1 LASVLTNL
9 VESQRMMSLNRH
21 DDMERNL
28 PTFSGDDVTEYSHFK
43 KVVKMSLRQSNKGH
57 RDKFYT
63 LRGQLT
69 GDAKGLI
76 KYLQPTETAYTEA
89 WRLLDAMYD
98 NPRLVTTENIKLL
111 ESSKFRITERT
122 YEQLKNF
129 RSKFNGIYASI
140 VKGMQVR

>member
-43 KVVKMSLRQSNKGH
+43 EIVKMSLRQSNKGP

-63 LRGQLT
+63 LR
-69 GDAKGLI
+69 
-76 KYLQPTETAYTEA
+76 
-89 WRLLDAMYD
+89 
-98 NPRLVTTENIKLL
+98 
-111 ESSKFRITERT
+111 
-122 YEQLKNF
+122 
-129 RSKFNGIYASI
+129 
-140 VKGMQVR
+140 